1 MTSSAHRVSRLLAI
15 RQRGVWS
22 HAKVEGFPKPLDN
35 GRPTHGETNGR
46 ATVPRPPRSHEASSG
61 GHQEGHW
68 CQEREHEHLPVWT
81 QGVRL
86 TQRALNKARLCVSR
100 EGKTRH
106 PF

>member
-61 GHQEGHW
+61 AIKRATGAKSESTSIFPCGH
-68 CQEREHEHLPVWT
+68 RE
-81 QGVRL
+81 
-86 TQRALNKARLCVSR
+86 
-100 EGKTRH
+100 
-106 PF
+106 